1 MSVTAIRAGL
11 ETNLETI
18 SGLRGYSEI
27 PENPAIPAA
36 VVVLDSIDYDQS
48 FQRGLT
54 QYNFT
59 ITIVIGRMSTRNAQ
73 AKLNDFASNSGASSI
88 KSAIQSDKTLSG
100 TAFDVTV
107 VSAGNIST
115 INLNDGDYLS
125 MDFTVTV
132 YAN

>member
-36 VVVLDSIDYDQS
+36 VVILNSIDYDQS

-54 QYNFT
+54 LYNFT
-59 ITIVIGRMSTRNAQ
+59 ITLVIGRMSTRNAQ
-73 AKLNDFASNSGASSI
+73 DQLNDFASNTGARSI

-100 TAFDVTV
+100 SAFDVTV
-107 VSAGNIST
+107 VSAGNIGT
-115 INLNDGDYLS
+115 LNLNDGEYLS
-125 MDFTVTV
+125 MEFTVTV

>member
-1 MSVTAIRAGL
+1 LSVTAIRAGL

-36 VVVLDSIDYDQS
+36 VVILNSIDYDQS

-54 QYNFT
+54 LYNFT
-59 ITIVIGRMSTRNAQ
+59 ITLVIGRMSTRNAQ
-73 AKLNDFASNSGASSI
+73 DQLNDYASNTGARSI

-100 TAFDVTV
+100 SAFDVTV
-107 VSAGNIST
+107 VSAGNIGT
-115 INLNDGDYLS
+115 LNLNDGEYLS
-125 MDFTVTV
+125 MEFTVTV